1 MDMKICR
8 KCKHYRPDGRYRGVI
23 GICKAKDIGVSVTST
38 CELFEKGRQ
47 RWLSGEEVKDG
58 TKFVEGA
65 HV

>member
-23 GICKAKDIGVSVTST
+23 GICDAKDIGVSVTST

-47 RWLSGEEVKDG
+47 KWLSGEEVKDE
-58 TKFVEGA
+58 TD
-65 HV
+65 

>member
-23 GICKAKDIGVSVTST
+23 GLCDAKDIGVSVTST

-47 RWLSGEEVKDG
+47 KWLSGEEVKD
-58 TKFVEGA
+58 
-65 HV
+65 